1 MIEGATGCEP
11 LVRALIGEAYRLH
24 AVPYFELVDPKL
36 RRAWLMG
43 ASREDM
49 DAEISWGLRR
59 LSEAD
64 ARLYIMAG
72 DNASELCDV
81 HPESV
86 QAWRLASRP
95 YMDLVL
101 QKKWCLLRFPSA
113 GAAQAAQMSTE
124 AFEQFCFDVSLLDYA
139 KMDHAMD
146 PLVEL
151 MEKTDQVRVVGPGTD
166 LRFSIAGMPAVKCAG
181 KLNLPDGEVFTAPVR
196 DSIEGTIAFN
206 APSLEDGTLFEDV
219 ELTFEQGRVVKAG
232 GRPKDRLDAMLDTD
246 EGARYAG
253 EFALGVN
260 PLITRPLR
268 ETLYDEKLSGSLHL
282 TPGNAYEEADNGN
295 RSSVHWDLVLIQTP
309 EWGGGEVWFDG
320 VLVRADGR
328 FTLPELEGLNPEN
341 LI

>member
-1 MIEGATGCEP
+1 
-11 LVRALIGEAYRLH
+11 
-24 AVPYFELVDPKL
+24 
-36 RRAWLMG
+36 
-43 ASREDM
+43 
-49 DAEISWGLRR
+49 
-59 LSEAD
+59 
-64 ARLYIMAG
+64 
-72 DNASELCDV
+72 
-81 HPESV
+81 
-86 QAWRLASRP
+86 
-95 YMDLVL
+95 
-101 QKKWCLLRFPSA
+101 
-113 GAAQAAQMSTE
+113 MSTE

-139 KMDHAMD
+139 KMDRAMD

-196 DSIEGTIAFN
+196 DSIEGIIAFN